1 MNKLTLN
8 KELIS
13 LQKEYANFLKNI
25 LNDFNI
31 NDIDSIVDEISVFWY
46 ARRNLIELILDNISM
61 EDEDIFVFTGATNVD
76 IQDKE
81 LYPFITLGQYHII
94 DDAFTNLGQVL
105 SRIPNQT
112 FKENLTNTILNI
124 AKENIE
130 IIEKYGEFLFI
141 LPLSTLMNNSDD
153 ITIVSQGAD
162 NAFCSLFKKR
172 IDNVEDYLNKFENIE
187 DIINNLTDTAKEV
200 IIFSDKDTKNDLLNN
215 FINFKNSKD
224 NPLAKDIDDKEL
236 FYRLLHGF
244 ITRAMSIILL
254 SVKYKCV
261 PYLRYKLIFQYFI
274 LLLDSYKQNNNLID
288 NSLEYKVIATYIM
301 HYIFDKSKIS
311 NISLN
316 DFNKKIQD
324 NKLYTK
330 ITNDLSLLPQIKSGL
345 FKQIEN
351 ILTQHL
357 NKSAY

>member
-1 MNKLTLN
+1 MSKFVLK

-13 LQKEYANFLKNI
+13 LQKEYVNFLKNI
-25 LNDFNI
+25 LDDFNV
-31 NDIDSIVDEISVFWY
+31 NDIDLIVDEISVFWY
-46 ARRNLIELILDNISM
+46 ARRNLIELIIDNIAM

-105 SRIPNQT
+105 SKIPNQI
-112 FKENLTNTILNI
+112 FKENLTSTILNI

-153 ITIVSQGAD
+153 IVIVSQGAN

-172 IDNVEDYLNKFENIE
+172 IIDIEDYFNEFENIE
-187 DIINNLTDTAKEV
+187 DVINNLTDTAKEV
-200 IIFSDKDTKNDLLNN
+200 IIFSAKDTQNNLLNN

-236 FYRLLHGF
+236 FYRILHSF
-244 ITRAMSIILL
+244 ITRAMGIILL
-254 SVKYKCV
+254 SMKYKCI

-274 LLLDSYKQNNNLID
+274 LLLDSCKQNIDLID
-288 NSLEYKVIATYIM
+288 NNLEYKVIATYIM
-301 HYIFDKSKIS
+301 HLIR
-311 NISLN
+311 
-316 DFNKKIQD
+316 
-324 NKLYTK
+324 
-330 ITNDLSLLPQIKSGL
+330 GCG
-345 FKQIEN
+345 
-351 ILTQHL
+351 HGGRW
-357 NKSAY
+357 